1 MVIDTIDI
9 DAYVLAEGDDR
20 NDGNDD
26 PKVKAVV
33 KSWSATSLSVSAPLH
48 FSPPPA
54 HNDDVGGKDGDDW
67 SAEYIFSFADWN
79 RWSWYCISANV
90 G

>member
-1 MVIDTIDI
+1 MIDTIDI

-33 KSWSATSLSVSAPLH
+33 KS
-48 FSPPPA
+48 
-54 HNDDVGGKDGDDW
+54 
-67 SAEYIFSFADWN
+67 
-79 RWSWYCISANV
+79 
-90 G
+90 

>member
-9 DAYVLAEGDDR
+9 DAYVLAEDDDR

-33 KSWSATSLSVSAPLH
+33 KS
-48 FSPPPA
+48 
-54 HNDDVGGKDGDDW
+54 
-67 SAEYIFSFADWN
+67 
-79 RWSWYCISANV
+79 
-90 G
+90 